1 MLKLRPPRFK
11 SARKLLNLIGTA
23 TQRPGLKIYTR
34 VVKILS
40 DTAERRDSGVWVF
53 KFIRRT
59 GRFGACGELLNFE
72 SELRHGSL
80 TQEF

>member
-1 MLKLRPPRFK
+1 MLRLWRPRFK
-11 SARKLLNLIGTA
+11 SAWKLLNLIGTA

-53 KFIRRT
+53 KFMRKPR
-59 GRFGACGELLNFE
+59 
-72 SELRHGSL
+72 
-80 TQEF
+80 